1 MRLLNGGTDDD
12 AAECICNGFAELSR
26 FADRQFYEDFWNS
39 TSQDEFA
46 RKWNRC
52 VAPLLP
58 LFVQVLTLS
67 SPVHL
72 FLLRHV
78 YTSTRAEY
86 KLSKHGATFV
96 TFLLSACVH
105 ELVMIVVTKK

>member
-1 MRLLNGGTDDD
+1 MSLDCARLLDGGADDI

-52 VAPLLP
+52 VPRHFL
-58 LFVQVLTLS
+58 
-67 SPVHL
+67 HL
-72 FLLRHV
+72 CK
-78 YTSTRAEY
+78 S
-86 KLSKHGATFV
+86 
-96 TFLLSACVH
+96 
-105 ELVMIVVTKK
+105 